1 MNTTALKLRDYVK
14 SLSENKWLRLFVKYA
29 ALPSLTTFADAYLIL
44 VTGAVIGGTGIVV
57 MPIAINSPQFFG
69 ELIAQ
74 MCLQN
79 GSCDFT
85 LNMVSLFT
93 GLYILLIT
101 VVVLIA
107 PVNLM
112 LLDETD
118 GDDVLAHLSGKNNG
132 RAFSLN
138 ELAERF
144 NIKREEMQ
152 VIVEQLIDDLKIER
166 VVATEFTNERYTI
179 RLGGET

>member
-1 MNTTALKLRDYVK
+1 MNTTALKLHDYVK

-29 ALPSLTTFADAYLIL
+29 ALPSLTTFADAYLIV
-44 VTGAVIGGTGIVV
+44 VTGAVIGGAGIVV

-101 VVVLIA
+101 VIVLLA
-107 PVNLM
+107 PLNLM
-112 LLDETD
+112 SLDETD
-118 GDDVLAHLSGKNNG
+118 SDDVLAHLSGKNDG

-144 NIKREEMQ
+144 NIKRDEMQ
-152 VIVEQLIDDLKIER
+152 VIVEQLIDDEKIER
-166 VVATEFTNERYTI
+166 IAATAWSNEQYAVRVK
-179 RLGGET
+179 ET